1 MKLQLLS
8 IAMGLLASA
17 AIAAAAE
24 PQSSLKTVTVHPG
37 APGAK
42 IAAHGYTMDCTPPNT
57 AIECTAFHREIRHT
71 FSDREIGMLFG
82 ATTAYAEARSAYPYV
97 AARYEAFARS
107 YDELH
112 LTAFAS
118 R

>member
-1 MKLQLLS
+1 MKSHLLS
-8 IAMGLLASA
+8 IAIGLFACA

-37 APGAK
+37 TPGAK
-42 IAAHGYTMDCTPPNT
+42 TALHAYTLDCTPPNT
-57 AIECTAFHREIRHT
+57 AVECAAYHREIRHN

-82 ATTAYAEARSAYPYV
+82 ATAAYPEARSGYSRV
-97 AARYEAFARS
+97 AERYDAFSRV
-107 YDELH
+107 YDQQH

-118 R
+118 K